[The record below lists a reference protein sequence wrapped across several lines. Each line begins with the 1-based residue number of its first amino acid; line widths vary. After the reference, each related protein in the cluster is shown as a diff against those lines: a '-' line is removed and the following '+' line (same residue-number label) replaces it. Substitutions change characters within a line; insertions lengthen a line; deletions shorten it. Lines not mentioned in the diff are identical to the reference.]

1 MIFFLFHGKIIE
13 VKEYTQDRG
22 GDRVAIDNYR
32 KVKLIKLLELLR
44 QRTDLQHPMT
54 NSQVCGEMEA
64 MGIPCDRRIIS
75 QDVAVLNEL
84 GYEVMV
90 TMIGHEKAYYVEDRS
105 FSLPELKILID
116 AVHASSFI
124 TEKKSEELMEKLA
137 ALAGSHR
144 AEVLKRNMVCF
155 NTRKHSNEKILY
167 TVDAL
172 EEAILTQKKVIF
184 LYFDLDEHGQRV
196 YRRGGHHYV
205 VEPVALVFNEDNY
218 YMTCYSS
225 RHDSTSNYRV
235 DRMDAVEIIDE
246 PCSEKAV
253 ALRDQVAEYTEQ
265 AFKMFSGQP
274 EDVVLEFD
282 RSLIGAVYDKFG
294 ENVKMIPSGENK
306 CIATV
311 KVRISPTFW
320 GWLFQFGRKMMI
332 ISPAPLTQEYMALAQ
347 SICQP

>member
-1 MIFFLFHGKIIE
+1 MAIE
-13 VKEYTQDRG
+13 
-22 GDRVAIDNYR
+22 NYR

-44 QRTDLQHPMT
+44 QHTDAQHPMT
-54 NSQVCGEMEA
+54 NSQVCAAMDE

-75 QDVAVLNEL
+75 QDVAVLNDM
-84 GYEVMV
+84 GYEIMV
-90 TMIGHEKAYYVEDRS
+90 TMIGHEKAYYVDDRS
-105 FSLPELKILID
+105 FSVPELKILID

-124 TEKKSEELMEKLA
+124 TEKKSNELIEKLA
-137 ALAGSHR
+137 ALAGIHQ

-167 TVDAL
+167 TIDTL

-184 LYFDLDEHGQRV
+184 LYFDLNENGERV

-218 YMTCYSS
+218 YMSCYSS

-235 DRMDAVEIIDE
+235 DRMDGVEIIEE
-246 PCSEKAV
+246 PCSEKAL
-253 ALRDQVAEYTEQ
+253 ALRDQVATYTEQ
-265 AFKMFSGQP
+265 AFKMFGGQL

-282 RSLIGAVYDKFG
+282 RVLIGVVYDKFG
-294 ENVKMIPSGENK
+294 ESVKMIPSGENK

-320 GWLFQFGRKMMI
+320 GWLFQFAGQMKILSPTHLLEQYKEYARK
-332 ISPAPLTQEYMALAQ
+332 AEL
-347 SICQP
+347 

>member
-1 MIFFLFHGKIIE
+1 MARE
-13 VKEYTQDRG
+13 
-22 GDRVAIDNYR
+22 NYR
-32 KVKLIKLLELLR
+32 KVKLLKLLELLR
-44 QRTDLQHPMT
+44 QHTDEQHPMT
-54 NSQVCGEMEA
+54 TSQICAA
-64 MGIPCDRRIIS
+64 MDRLGIPCDRRIVK
-75 QDVAVLNEL
+75 QDVDNLNDL

-90 TMIGHEKAYYVEDRS
+90 TTLGHEKAYFVEDRS

-124 TEKKSEELMEKLA
+124 TEKKSAELIEKLA
-137 ALAGSHR
+137 ALAGEHR

-167 TVDAL
+167 TIDAL
-172 EEAILTQKKVIF
+172 ETAILTQKKIIF
-184 LYFDLDEHGQRV
+184 LYFDLNENGQRV

-218 YMTCYSS
+218 YLTCYSS

-235 DRMDAVEIIDE
+235 DRMDAVEIIQE

-253 ALRDQVAEYTEQ
+253 ALRDQVAAYTEQ
-265 AFKMFSGQP
+265 AFKMFGGQL

-282 RSLIGAVYDKFG
+282 RTLIGVVYDKFG
-294 ENVKMIPSGENK
+294 ESVKMIPSGESK

-311 KVRISPTFW
+311 KVRISPVFW
-320 GWLFQFGRKMMI
+320 GWLFQFAGQMKI
-332 ISPAPLTQEYMALAQ
+332 ISPTGLIEEYRQWAAKLD
-347 SICQP
+347 

>member
-1 MIFFLFHGKIIE
+1 M
-13 VKEYTQDRG
+13 VR
-22 GDRVAIDNYR
+22 DNYR
-32 KVKLIKLLELLR
+32 KVKLLKLLELLR
-44 QRTDLQHPMT
+44 QHTDEQHPLTT
-54 NSQVCGEMEA
+54 NQICAAMGE
-64 MGIPCDRRIIS
+64 MGIPCDRRIVT
-75 QDVAVLNEL
+75 QDVANLNEL
-84 GYEVMV
+84 GYEIMSMMV
-90 TMIGHEKAYYVEDRS
+90 GHEKAYYVADRN
-105 FSLPELKILID
+105 FSVPELKILID

-124 TEKKSEELMEKLA
+124 TEKKSRELIEKLA

-167 TVDAL
+167 IIDAL

-184 LYFDLDEHGQRV
+184 LYFDLDENGQRV

-218 YMTCYSS
+218 YLTSYSS

-246 PCSEKAV
+246 PCCEKAV
-253 ALRDQVAEYTEQ
+253 SLRDEVAAYTEQ
-265 AFKMFSGQP
+265 AFKMFGGQV

-282 RSLIGAVYDKFG
+282 RALIGVVYDRFG
-294 ENVKMIPSGENK
+294 ESVKMIPSGERN

-311 KVRISPTFW
+311 KVRISPVFW
-320 GWLFQFGRKMMI
+320 GWLFQFAGEMRI
-332 ISPAPLTQEYMALAQ
+332 ISPGNVQQEYRQRAEKVL
-347 SICQP
+347 